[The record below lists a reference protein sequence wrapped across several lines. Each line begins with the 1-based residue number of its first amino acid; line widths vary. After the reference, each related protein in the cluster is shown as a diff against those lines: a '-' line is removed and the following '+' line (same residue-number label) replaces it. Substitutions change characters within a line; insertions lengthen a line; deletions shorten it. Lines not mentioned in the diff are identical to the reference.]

1 KGLKWSDGKDLN
13 ADDLAFTFQ
22 IIKDKANTIS
32 QFTALQPITDTITV
46 VDPTTVKVTF
56 TEPQPFPE
64 NVVGPGFIILPK
76 HVLGPDYEKDKTL
89 DNADENNN
97 PTVFS
102 GPYTLKEWKRGES
115 MTFEANPNYVMGK
128 PKIDTI
134 VIKIFAQ
141 QDVAYQALAAGQIDW
156 IPNL

>member
-1 KGLKWSDGKDLN
+1 
-13 ADDLAFTFQ
+13 
-22 IIKDKANTIS
+22 
-32 QFTALQPITDTITV
+32 
-46 VDPTTVKVTF
+46 
-56 TEPQPFPE
+56 
-64 NVVGPGFIILPK
+64 
-76 HVLGPDYEKDKTL
+76 LGPVYEKDKTL

-156 IPNL
+156 IPNLQPADGKQIQGLTKDVTFYSLYGSYREYLVFNLNDPKTSIPAPGNVALKDINVRKAIQLGIDREKLVKEALFGL